1 MPADDQRSI
10 DERIWQVVA
19 AIPKGQVMSYGAV
32 ARAAGLPRAPRRV
45 SPALNRAPK
54 KLKLQ
59 WQRVVGANGRIA
71 FPVDSSAYRR
81 QRKLLE
87 QEGVEFKGKH
97 IAGSYL
103 QTMGRSGGDLD
114 AQLWD
119 MQK

>member
-1 MPADDQRSI
+1 MADDSQHEI
-10 DERIWQVVA
+10 DQRIWRVVA
-19 AIPKGQVMSYGAV
+19 AIPAGQVMSYGAV

-54 KLKLQ
+54 SLNLP

-81 QRKLLE
+81 QRELLE

-97 IAGSYL
+97 IAADYL
-103 QTMGRSGGDLD
+103 QSMGRPGDDLD
-114 AQLWD
+114 ANLWN
-119 MQK
+119 MQG